1 MRLNDSMRMHLP
13 GADVGGALLALGGPA
28 QPGGNVL
35 VQLVPFALI
44 LAIFYFI
51 ILMPMKRRQRRVEQ
65 FQASLKV
72 GDRIV
77 TTSGIY
83 GVITK
88 VEERSV
94 QLQIAEKVRI
104 DVARSAIG
112 GYQGQ
117 EPVVTDSGS
126 G

>member
-1 MRLNDSMRMHLP
+1 MRMHLP
-13 GADVGGALLALGGPA
+13 DADVGGALLALGGPA
-28 QPGGNVL
+28 QPGGGVL

-117 EPVVTDSGS
+117 EPVVTDSGNV
-126 G
+126 